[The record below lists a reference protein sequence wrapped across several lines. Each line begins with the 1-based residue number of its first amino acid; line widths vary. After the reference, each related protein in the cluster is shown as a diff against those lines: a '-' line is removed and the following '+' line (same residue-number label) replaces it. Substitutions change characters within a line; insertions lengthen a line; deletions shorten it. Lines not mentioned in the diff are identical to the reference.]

1 LIRLLALSW
10 ALAAPAG
17 AAEGPSFGAGA
28 SGAAGSGGYWRFAT
42 SGDAQWTAQPWL
54 PFAWTELGFNRY
66 ATRISLG
73 GGSWRELDADVRA
86 KGGLSYSVGRFR
98 DSDDASHA
106 VTLETGAERILQD
119 GVPGAGSTVG
129 TEYLLTFGSLGG
141 GRTSTSLERN
151 RGGQVRRARGA
162 AQDAPSFTDH
172 TLAVYGRAP
181 ASDTE
186 IGLRV
191 ALDLPSDAPDVV
203 SETLSWR
210 VPIRPDLWVTPAL
223 TLEQG
228 ETDGVIASVG
238 LYRVF

>member
-1 LIRLLALSW
+1 MTRLLALLL

-28 SGAAGSGGYWRFAT
+28 SGAAGSGGYWRFAM
-42 SGDAQWTAQPWL
+42 SGDAQWTARPWL
-54 PFAWTELGFNRY
+54 PYAWTELGFNRY

-73 GGSWRELDADVRA
+73 GGSWRELGEDVRA

-98 DSDDASHA
+98 DADASSHA
-106 VTLETGAERILQD
+106 VTLETGAERRLPD
-119 GVPGAGSTVG
+119 GVPGAGGAVG
-129 TEYLLTFGSLGG
+129 GEYLLTFGSLGG
-141 GRTSTSLERN
+141 GRTLRTVERN

-172 TLAVYGRAP
+172 TLAAYGRMP
-181 ASDTE
+181 VSDTE
-186 IGLRV
+186 LGLRV
-191 ALDLPSDAPDVV
+191 ALDLPSDSPDVL

-210 VPIRPDLWVTPAL
+210 VPLGKDLWVTPAL

-228 ETDGVIASVG
+228 ESAGVIASVG